1 LAKAAATIALLS
13 NTPTLKPPQTAK
25 GHVYQTYAVLL
36 DKKIDR
42 DLVIR
47 KLIAKGIETQIGTYA
62 LHTLPLFNRL
72 KRWTNLTNST
82 TLSKQ
87 LLALPMAYDLT
98 FDEQEKVVGELKTAI
113 S

>member
-1 LAKAAATIALLS
+1 M
-13 NTPTLKPPQTAK
+13 K

-62 LHTLPLFNRL
+62 LHTLPKFNRL
-72 KRWTNLTNST
+72 KRWTNLANST
-82 TLSKQ
+82 TLANQ

-98 FDEQEKVVGELKTAI
+98 FDDQQKVVGELKTAI